1 VNLDLFLDERVTPK
15 SAKDLHL
22 YEIGVDKAMMYNEMW
37 HSRLPVT
44 SHSNMIR
51 NTRKIFYGAE
61 YEGHCYASAMWTDP
75 VANNRLSKAYVWLE
89 LRRLAI
95 APDAPKFTA
104 TWMIAK
110 MIKDIKKKFPEVTRL
125 VSYQDTEVHT
135 GTIYSAANWKR
146 DAVSTFRDW
155 TTGNRKRNDLQS
167 KSDKI
172 RWIYELGKANEQQP
186 VSKGTQTHSEGQGAP
201 MLSLWGTTTL

>member
-1 VNLDLFLDERVTPK
+1 VNFDLFLGERIVPK
-15 SAKDLHL
+15 SAKELRLH
-22 YEIGVDKAMMYNEMW
+22 EISVDKAMMYNAMW

-61 YEGHCYASAMWTDP
+61 YDGHCFASAMWSDP

-135 GTIYSAANWKR
+135 GTIYSAANWKK
-146 DAVSTFRDW
+146 DAVSTFQEW
-155 TTGNRKRNDLQS
+155 TTGIRKRNDLQT

-172 RWIYELGKANEQQP
+172 RWIYELGKANEQQINQSRTR
-186 VSKGTQTHSEGQGAP
+186 VDREDQGAA
-201 MLSLWGTTTL
+201 MLSLWESTTI